1 MTLVIKNNLS
11 SLFKSCLDI
20 LRNNE
25 HLTGDKALRPLSYL
39 LIIRLIDSKIDNE
52 INFNDYN
59 YDYSNFDIPE
69 DYKKRLFK
77 LIKFSNLATDKD
89 VNLSQT
95 ITNLWNVI
103 LAQHPKT
110 KDIFLEGKSIDFKN
124 DSTYK
129 KIVDKLYKFD
139 FESIEADI
147 QGEAYEEVIKDVMT
161 GKVLGQYFT
170 PPNIKNVMINIIDP
184 KVKKSGKIETI
195 FDPAMGTGGFLI
207 SSIRHIIKQ
216 AKDKNIK
223 LDWEFIINKGIGGR
237 EVEKDTYQLAKAN
250 MLISTGHMIDG
261 IELND
266 SKKREH

>member
-1 MTLVIKNNLS
+1 MFRK
-11 SLFKSCLDI
+11 K
-20 LRNNE
+20 
-25 HLTGDKALRPLSYL
+25 
-39 LIIRLIDSKIDNE
+39 IIRLFYLFPSILWKSLYEENLSILTKSLNCNVI
-52 INFNDYN
+52 FQCW
-59 YDYSNFDIPE
+59 
-69 DYKKRLFK
+69 LFK

-110 KDIFLEGKSIDFKN
+110 KDIFLEGKAIDFKN

-170 PPNIKNVMINIIDP
+170 PPNIKNIMIEQINP

-207 SSIRHIIKQ
+207 SSIRHIIKLTKMTQ
-216 AKDKNIK
+216 CLGKKVKIHSNNHLMSLFFHSRRQRKTGK
-223 LDWEFIINKGIGGR
+223 L
-237 EVEKDTYQLAKAN
+237 
-250 MLISTGHMIDG
+250 
-261 IELND
+261 
-266 SKKREH
+266 